1 MRFVIKSIVFCD
13 FSLLAH
19 GILHSRLTGCC
30 MASCALFPLWL
41 AGRVSPC
48 LLLDTWVGIAHKII
62 SSSAMHALS
71 LRHHASKTTSIRQHF
86 TLGAYARAACKIR
99 RYQILLFVLGGM
111 VICLL
116 LLIIGLGVLTLNIY
130 GWLGSDSVFWRSWA
144 GLLGVSPVFLVDHLP
159 IVHAVVPLGLAMWNA
174 STH

>member
-86 TLGAYARAACKIR
+86 TLGAYARTACKIR

-130 GWLGSDSVFWRSWA
+130 G
-144 GLLGVSPVFLVDHLP
+144 
-159 IVHAVVPLGLAMWNA
+159 
-174 STH
+174 